1 MEALLTDFIPPESLR
16 EFEQKYLDEKRNSG
30 ATDKTRFEY
39 AWALIR
45 SKFKGDVRRGID
57 ILEELAADEKSRD
70 KRDFLYYLAV
80 ANTKI
85 GEYDRALDLVN
96 KFLQAEPQNRQA
108 TELKA
113 IIKERIKKDGL
124 KGAAIAGGAAL
135 VVGGLVTLGLALSGR
150 RN

>member
-1 MEALLTDFIPPESLR
+1 MEALLTDFISPEMLR
-16 EFEQKYLDEKRNSG
+16 EFEQKYLDEKRNN
-30 ATDKTRFEY
+30 AIAEKTRFEY

-57 ILEELAADEKSRD
+57 ILEELAVDKNSRD

-85 GEYDRALDLVN
+85 GEYDRALDLVD
-96 KFLQAEPQNRQA
+96 KFLQVEPHNRQA

-113 IIKERIKKDGL
+113 IIKERIKKDGI

-135 VVGGLVTLGLALSGR
+135 VVGGLVTLGLALSSR
-150 RN
+150 K